1 MIVRTSAPELDGVLL
16 IDKPTDH
23 TSHDV
28 VARVRGILKM
38 KRVGHAG
45 TLDPM
50 ATGLL
55 VVLLGKATKL
65 SQFLMSVDKCYT
77 GTVTLGKITNTQD
90 AEGEVL
96 ETRPVPAFSEEQIRA
111 ALRGMVGDQYQ
122 IPPMFSAI
130 KIKGQPLYKA
140 ARAGEEI
147 EREPRFIRVKRFELT
162 RWAAPDALDFVVDC
176 TKGTYVRTL
185 AHDLGQK
192 LGCGAH
198 LSALRRISSGRLNVD
213 RAVTLEALQKMTPVE
228 VQAALIPGYE
238 AAPSVALG

>member
-1 MIVRTSAPELDGVLL
+1 MIRAALAEYDGVLL
-16 IDKPTDH
+16 IDKPSAH

-28 VARVRGILKM
+28 VARVRGILRM

-55 VVLLGKATKL
+55 VLLLGKATKL
-65 SQFLMSVDKCYT
+65 SQYLMSVDKTYT
-77 GTVTLGKITNTQD
+77 GSVKLGQVTNTQD
-90 AEGEVL
+90 AEGDVL
-96 ETRPVPAFSEEQIRA
+96 ETRPVPELTEDAVRA

-122 IPPMFSAI
+122 TPPMFSAI
-130 KIKGQPLYKA
+130 KIKGVPLYKS

-147 EREPRFIRVKRFELT
+147 EREARFIRVKRFELT
-162 RWAAPDALDFVVDC
+162 RWAAPDTLDFVVDC

-198 LSALRRISSGRLNVD
+198 LSALRRISSGALNVD
-213 RAVTLEALQKMTPVE
+213 RAVTLEALQKMTPAE
-228 VQAALIPGYE
+228 VQAALVPGYE
-238 AAPSVALG
+238 AAPAVARG

>member
-77 GTVTLGKITNTQD
+77 GSVTLGKITNTQD
-90 AEGEVL
+90 AEGEVM
-96 ETRPVPAFSEEQIRA
+96 ESRPVPEFSEEQIRA

-147 EREPRFIRVKRFELT
+147 EREPRFIRVKRFDLT
-162 RWAAPDALDFVVDC
+162 RWAAPDTLDFIVDC

-198 LSALRRISSGRLNVD
+198 LSALRRISSGQLNVS
-213 RAVTLEALQKMTPVE
+213 RAVTLDALQKMAPAE
-228 VQAALIPGYE
+228 VQASLVPGYE

>member
-1 MIVRTSAPELDGVLL
+1 MLVPAKELDGVLL

-28 VARVRGILKM
+28 VARLRGILRM
-38 KRVGHAG
+38 RRIGHAG

-65 SQFLMSVDKCYT
+65 SQYLMSVDKGYT
-77 GTVTLGKITNTQD
+77 GTIALGRTTNTQD
-90 AEGEVL
+90 AEGDVL
-96 ETRPVPAFSEEQIRA
+96 ETRPVPELTEEQVRA

-122 IPPMFSAI
+122 TPPMFSAI
-130 KIKGQPLYKA
+130 KIKGVPLYKS
-140 ARAGEEI
+140 ARAGEEV
-147 EREPRFIRVKRFELT
+147 EREARFIRVKRFDLT
-162 RWAAPDALDFVVDC
+162 RWAPPDEIDFEVDC

-192 LGCGAH
+192 LGCGGH
-198 LSALRRISSGRLNVD
+198 LKALRRTFSGSLRIEQ
-213 RAVTLEALQKMTPVE
+213 AVTLEQLQKLTPAE
-228 VQAALIPGYE
+228 LQAVLVPAHAAVPG
-238 AAPSVALG
+238 VAFG

>member
-1 MIVRTSAPELDGVLL
+1 MIRAALPEYDGVLL
-16 IDKPTDH
+16 IDKPTEH

-28 VARVRGILKM
+28 VARIRGILRM

-65 SQFLMSVDKCYT
+65 SQYLMSVDKTYT
-77 GTVTLGKITNTQD
+77 GSVTLGKVTNTQD
-90 AEGEVL
+90 AEGEVM
-96 ETRPVPAFSEEQIRA
+96 ETRPVPELSEEQVRA

-122 IPPMFSAI
+122 TPPMFSAI
-130 KIKGQPLYKA
+130 KIKGVPLYKS

-147 EREPRFIRVKRFELT
+147 EREARFIRVKRFDLT
-162 RWAAPDALDFVVDC
+162 RWAPPDTLDFSVDC

-198 LSALRRISSGRLNVD
+198 LSALRRVSSGALNVS
-213 RAVTLEALQKMTPVE
+213 RAVTLEALQKMSPAE
-228 VQAALIPGYE
+228 VQAALVPGYE

>member
-1 MIVRTSAPELDGVLL
+1 MIRAALPEFDGVLL
-16 IDKPTDH
+16 IDKPSEH

-28 VARVRGILKM
+28 VARVRGILRM
-38 KRVGHAG
+38 RRVGHAG

-55 VVLLGKATKL
+55 VVLLGKTTKL
-65 SQFLMSVDKCYT
+65 SQYLMSVDKTYT
-77 GTVTLGKITNTQD
+77 GSVTLGKITNTQD

-96 ETRPVPAFSEEQIRA
+96 ETRPVPTLTEDTVKAT
-111 ALRGMVGDQYQ
+111 LRSMVGDQYQ

-130 KIKGQPLYKA
+130 KIHGQPLYKA

-162 RWAAPDALDFVVDC
+162 RWAPPDLLDFSVDC

-198 LSALRRISSGRLNVD
+198 LSALRRISSGALNVS
-213 RAVTLEALQKMTPVE
+213 RAVTLEALQKMGPAE

-238 AAPSVALG
+238 AAPSSAIG

>member
-1 MIVRTSAPELDGVLL
+1 MIRSALQEFDGVLL

-28 VARVRGILKM
+28 VARIRGILRM

-65 SQFLMSVDKCYT
+65 SQYLMSVDKCYT
-77 GTVTLGKITNTQD
+77 GSVKLGEITNTQD

-96 ETRPVPAFSEEQIRA
+96 ETRPVPELSEEQVRA

-140 ARAGEEI
+140 ARAGEEV

-162 RWAAPDALDFVVDC
+162 RWAAPDTLDFVVDC

-198 LSALRRISSGRLNVD
+198 LSALRRISSGALNVD
-213 RAVTLEALQKMTPVE
+213 RAVTLEALQKMTPAE

-238 AAPSVALG
+238 AAPTVALG

>member
-1 MIVRTSAPELDGVLL
+1 MIRAALPEFDGVLL

-28 VARVRGILKM
+28 VARIRGILRM

-65 SQFLMSVDKCYT
+65 SQYLMSVDKCYT
-77 GTVTLGKITNTQD
+77 GSVKLGEITNTQD

-96 ETRPVPAFSEEQIRA
+96 ETRPVPELSEEQVRA

-140 ARAGEEI
+140 ARAGEEV

-162 RWAAPDALDFVVDC
+162 RWAAPDTLDFVVDC

-198 LSALRRISSGRLNVD
+198 LSALRRISSGALNMD
-213 RAVTLEALQKMTPVE
+213 RAVTLEALQKMTPAE

>member
-1 MIVRTSAPELDGVLL
+1 MIRAALTEYDGVLL

-28 VARVRGILKM
+28 VARIRGILRM

-65 SQFLMSVDKCYT
+65 SQYLMSVDKTYS
-77 GTVTLGKITNTQD
+77 GSVRLGQVTNTQD

-96 ETRPVPAFSEEQIRA
+96 ETRPVPALTEEQVRA

-122 IPPMFSAI
+122 TPPMFSAI
-130 KIKGQPLYKA
+130 KINGQPLYKA
-140 ARAGEEI
+140 ARAGEEV

-162 RWAAPDALDFVVDC
+162 RWAPPDTLDFVVDC

-198 LSALRRISSGRLNVD
+198 LSALRRISSGALQVD
-213 RAVTLEALQKMTPVE
+213 RAVTLEALQKMTPAE
-228 VQAALIPGYE
+228 VQAALVPGYE